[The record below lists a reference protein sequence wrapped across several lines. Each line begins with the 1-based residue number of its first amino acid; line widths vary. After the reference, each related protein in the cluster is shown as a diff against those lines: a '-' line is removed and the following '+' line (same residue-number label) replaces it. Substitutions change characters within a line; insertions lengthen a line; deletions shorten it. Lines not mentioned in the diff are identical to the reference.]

1 MTRKSSGFISSF
13 VWPSIETLVDVRAEV
28 GNRTLISTVA
38 GKMIGRKES
47 ECGAIGVTQMT

>member
-1 MTRKSSGFISSF
+1 MTRKSSGFISSL

-28 GNRTLISTVA
+28 GSRTFISTVA
-38 GKMIGRKES
+38 GKMMGRKES